1 MEKNR
6 TSQLQFLRFAAIS
19 LIYAWHAT
27 NKSIDCFAHGYM
39 ARWNGANSAVVFFI
53 MLSGLLTGYYLHDR
67 RMDVCGG
74 DGKGSGL
81 SSVWPYMKGKL
92 LKFYP
97 LYLAVTLLSV
107 MFSDLPKLI
116 TARDFAGARPL
127 LFSLV
132 RHLLLVQ
139 AWWKTDPI
147 DCFAFSEVGWF
158 LSVIMFLYLLSIPL
172 RKIALKIMDSCER
185 GSSKQSVRSAFLLI
199 FAASLILLVVYCLLL
214 RGTDTEFWE
223 YAFPPARIFEYMAG
237 MSLGVVLSTARD
249 AGRDEKGI
257 QPEGDVMRPS
267 VLYTVLEIVA
277 PVLWIAFLFLPLP
290 EWGFRIVN
298 WLIPVVF
305 TLVVYTPGRGY
316 ISALF
321 RMKPFVYLGGISFAF
336 YLIHSMILNAWK
348 ACVTPDTLGTRLG
361 CAFAFAFCFIVSVL
375 AASILTRRHR

>member
-53 MLSGLLTGYYLHDR
+53 MLSGLLTGYYLCDR
-67 RMDVCGG
+67 KTDDGG
-74 DGKGSGL
+74 GAGGL
-81 SSVWPYMKGKL
+81 STVWTYMKGKL

-127 LFSLV
+127 IFSLA

-139 AWWKTDPI
+139 AWYKTDPF

-158 LSVIMFLYLLSIPL
+158 LSVIMSLYLLSIPL
-172 RKIALKIMDSCER
+172 RKAALKIMASCER
-185 GSSKQSVRSAFLLI
+185 ESAKLSVRNAFLLVI
-199 FAASLILLVVYCLLL
+199 AASLILLVIYCLLL
-214 RGTDTEFWE
+214 RNADTEFWE
-223 YAFPPARIFEYMAG
+223 YAFPPARVFEYIAG
-237 MSLGVVLSTARD
+237 MSLGVVLGTVRD
-249 AGRDEKGI
+249 AGQDAQGTQSEVREK
-257 QPEGDVMRPS
+257 RPS
-267 VLYTVLEIVA
+267 MLYTVLEIA
-277 PVLWIAFLFLPLP
+277 SPLLWIVFLFLPLP
-290 EWGFRIVN
+290 DWGFRIVN

-321 RMKPFVYLGGISFAF
+321 RMRPFVYLGRISFAF

-348 ACVTPDTLGTRLG
+348 AGVTPEALETVLG
-361 CAFAFAFCFIVSVL
+361 CAFAFAICFVVSVL
-375 AASILTRRHR
+375 AASILTRRPG